1 MSDPPNV
8 AAPKDFQVGQT
19 IAGRYR
25 LDRILG
31 VGGMGLVFAATHLEL
46 EQVVAVKFIRAG
58 FASAEAR
65 GRFLREARA
74 VVKLRSEHVARVLDA
89 GTLDSGDS
97 YMVMEY
103 LEGTDLAVHLKA
115 RGTLPV
121 EEASAYVLQAAEGLA
136 EAHAMGIVHRDLKP
150 ANLFLARSPAGLP
163 LVKVLD
169 FGISKANPLGETGT
183 TDDLTRT
190 SAMLGSPRYM
200 SPEQMK
206 SAKDVDARS
215 DIWSLG
221 IILYRLVSGSV
232 PFEGDTLGQLL
243 ARVLQDPVRPLG
255 ELKPGIA
262 PGFSAIVERCLQKEP
277 KDRYADLTEF
287 AHALEPFASAH
298 VRGTAE
304 RIEMV
309 FRGRGLA
316 VAPRVTAPPAHA
328 GAHTSAPTG
337 ATWEGAGAAKK
348 AGPAASPALLG
359 IIALSF
365 AVIVPCAIW
374 LATNRS
380 SKATQVTA
388 AKTTTSAAPAEIPIA
403 PPAVVPARP
412 LPSASQTPIAQ
423 APIAQAPIAPPVAT
437 PARTPRVDA
446 GARHARPPAPPVS
459 PAAPTIMDAP

>member
-1 MSDPPNV
+1 MSELPVV
-8 AAPKDFQVGQT
+8 AERSELKIGDT

-31 VGGMGLVFAATHLEL
+31 VGGMGLVYAATHLEL

-58 FASAEAR
+58 LATAEAR
-65 GRFLREARA
+65 GRFMREARA

-89 GTLDSGDS
+89 GTLESGDS

-121 EEASAYVLQAAEGLA
+121 EVASTYVLQAAEGLA

-169 FGISKANPLGETGT
+169 FGISKANPLGEAGA

-206 SAKDVDARS
+206 SAKDADARS

-243 ARVLQDPVRPLG
+243 ARVLQDPVRPLA
-255 ELKPGIA
+255 ELKPGIPPEFGA
-262 PGFSAIVERCLQKEP
+262 LVERCLQKEP
-277 KDRYADLTEF
+277 KDRYADLTQL
-287 AHALEPFASAH
+287 AHALEPFASAD
-298 VRGTAE
+298 VRGTAD

-309 FRGRGLA
+309 FRGRGVP
-316 VAPRVTAPPAHA
+316 VAPRVSTAPPPL
-328 GAHTSAPTG
+328 GAHTTAPTG
-337 ATWEGAGAAKK
+337 ATWEGAGTAKK
-348 AGPAASPALLG
+348 KGMAASPALLG
-359 IIALSF
+359 IIAASL

-374 LATNRS
+374 LATNHS
-380 SKATQVTA
+380 EKAATSPRPSATA
-388 AKTTTSAAPAEIPIA
+388 SAAPVELPIA
-403 PPAVVPARP
+403 ATAVVEARPPASTSSPA
-412 LPSASQTPIAQ
+412 T
-423 APIAQAPIAPPVAT
+423 IAPASIAT
-437 PARTPRVDA
+437 PARAPRIDA
-446 GARHARPPAPPVS
+446 GARHAK
-459 PAAPTIMDAP
+459 PAATPASAAVPTIMDAP